1 MDQKKDFLD
10 ELEQTLMVI
19 MIVVATICT
28 MITFVCQFFSADA
41 VAFFKQLSFYTYGWM
56 VFLSLAPAVKRGAF
70 MRIEMLVNKYPTGVR
85 NFLKTVLTEIIM
97 VILMLGLCIFSWYNV
112 LHLGELNPSFAP
124 VCTSIPLAVAYFAPA
139 VGYTL
144 AMIAYVCKYFVKGG
158 DKK

>member
-1 MDQKKDFLD
+1 MNQKKDFLD
-10 ELEQTLMVI
+10 ELEQTLMMI
-19 MIVVATICT
+19 MIVAATVCT

-70 MRIEMLVNKYPTGVR
+70 MRIEMVANAYPESVR
-85 NFLKTVLTEIIM
+85 NFLKNVLTEIIM
-97 VILMLGLCIFSWYNV
+97 VVLMLVLCVFSWYNI
-112 LHLGELNPSFAP
+112 LHLGDVVPSFKP
-124 VCTSIPLAVAYFAPA
+124 VCESIPLAVAYFAPA

-144 AMIAYVCKYFVKGG
+144 AMVAYVCKHLVKGG